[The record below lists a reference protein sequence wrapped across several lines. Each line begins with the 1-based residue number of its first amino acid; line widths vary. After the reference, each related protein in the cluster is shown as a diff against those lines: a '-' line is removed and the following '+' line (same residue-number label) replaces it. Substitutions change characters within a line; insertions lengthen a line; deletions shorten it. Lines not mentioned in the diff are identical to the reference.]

1 MKYLWILFIFTF
13 VITKSAQAEEK
24 PFFIKCTNQKNSIV
38 LDFKIN
44 KHKNSYTTVY
54 RKIKN
59 KFIEIGEVVGQKKS
73 IVLDFKINKHKNSYT
88 TVYRK
93 IKNKFIEIG
102 EVVGQKKSSFILF
115 EDKYA
120 YLGVDF
126 AWHYDKNTYKL
137 QPVLLSKGTIKLEKL
152 PEKLTCLIN

>member
-1 MKYLWILFIFTF
+1 MKYLWIFFIFTF

-24 PFFIKCTNQKNSIV
+24 PFFIKCTNQKN
-38 LDFKIN
+38 
-44 KHKNSYTTVY
+44 
-54 RKIKN
+54 
-59 KFIEIGEVVGQKKS
+59 S

-152 PEKLTCLIN
+152 PEKLTCIIN

>member
-54 RKIKN
+54 K
-59 KFIEIGEVVGQKKS
+59 
-73 IVLDFKINKHKNSYT
+73 
-88 TVYRK
+88 K

-126 AWHYDKNTYKL
+126 GWHYDKNTYKL

-152 PEKLTCLIN
+152 PEKLTCSIN

>member
-13 VITKSAQAEEK
+13 VLTKSAQAEEK
-24 PFFIKCTNQKNSIV
+24 PFFIKCTNQKN
-38 LDFKIN
+38 
-44 KHKNSYTTVY
+44 
-54 RKIKN
+54 
-59 KFIEIGEVVGQKKS
+59 S

-152 PEKLTCLIN
+152 PKKLTCLIN

>member
-24 PFFIKCTNQKNSIV
+24 SFFIKCTNQKN
-38 LDFKIN
+38 
-44 KHKNSYTTVY
+44 
-54 RKIKN
+54 
-59 KFIEIGEVVGQKKS
+59 S

>member
-1 MKYLWILFIFTF
+1 MKYFWILFIFIF
-13 VITKSAQAEEK
+13 VITKLAKAEEK
-24 PFFIKCTNQKNSIV
+24 PFFIKCANQKNSTV

-44 KHKNSYTTVY
+44 KHQNSYTTA
-54 RKIKN
+54 
-59 KFIEIGEVVGQKKS
+59 
-73 IVLDFKINKHKNSYT
+73 
-88 TVYRK
+88 YRK

-126 AWHYDKNTYKL
+126 AWHYDNNTHEL